1 MPPRSGGTSA
11 SALVLAGFGGG
22 AVLAA
27 TGTADAVT
35 GTSSST
41 STTGHSGETALT
53 GTTAAKVRAAA
64 LAKYPGAT
72 IERVE
77 TDSDGVY
84 EAHLTT
90 KAGDEITVEVNKS
103 FAVTG
108 TETGG
113 HGSHGHG
120 NETALTGTTAAKVKA
135 AALAKYPG
143 ATVERV
149 ETDSDGVYEAHLTTR
164 AGDEITVQVNKSFTV
179 TGTETGGHGGHGGH
193 GNETALT
200 GTTATKVKAAAL
212 AKYPGA
218 TIERLETDSDG
229 VYEAHLTTKAG
240 DEITVQVDK
249 SFAVTGTQTSG
260 GHGDHDG
267 DATDSSSSPS

>member
-35 GTSSST
+35 GTSSSS

-53 GTTAAKVRAAA
+53 GTTAAKVKAAA

-84 EAHLTT
+84 ETHLTT
-90 KAGDEITVEVNKS
+90 KAGDEITVQI
-103 FAVTG
+103 
-108 TETGG
+108 
-113 HGSHGHG
+113 
-120 NETALTGTTAAKVKA
+120 
-135 AALAKYPG
+135 
-143 ATVERV
+143 
-149 ETDSDGVYEAHLTTR
+149 D
-164 AGDEITVQVNKSFTV
+164 KSFTV
-179 TGTETGGHGGHGGH
+179 TGTQTGGHGRHGEHGGH

-218 TIERLETDSDG
+218 TIERVETDSDG
-229 VYEAHLTTKAG
+229 GYEAHLTTKAG
-240 DEITVQVDK
+240 DEVTVQVDK
-249 SFAVTGTQTSG
+249 SFAVTGTQTGG

-267 DATDSSSSPS
+267 DATDSSSSTS